1 MEEATKKENQFVS
14 FRECR
19 LNLDFESSG
28 NYLKH
33 VIIFACLD
41 EVNPPLFSKKAD

>member
-1 MEEATKKENQFVS
+1 M
-14 FRECR
+14 
-19 LNLDFESSG
+19 DFESSG

-41 EVNPPLFSKKAD
+41 EVNPPLFSKKADWRVPDGDTM